1 MGSKTKRNPFAM
13 MARTTAQQ
21 VVPDKRSDEEKK
33 RAKAKMRAALAEHL
47 TLRYP

>member
-13 MARTTAQQ
+13 IARTTTHQ
-21 VVPDKRSDEEKK
+21 VVQDKRSAEQKK
-33 RAKAKMRAALAEHL
+33 RDKAKMRAALAEHL